1 MDKSKSMNN
10 VNDGW
15 NMPDTTT
22 TSGVRKVQTVK
33 HTKQEDRGMKSVQ
46 IINGWDIPLT
56 PPVCV
61 RKAKALRNATKKMT
75 HAGVSFQAISSNLKI
90 ALNEGDCEEILSL
103 TKKAARAHKD
113 LIIATR
119 KVTSLKEEMGIKCDV
134 W

>member
-15 NMPDTTT
+15 STPDT
-22 TSGVRKVQTVK
+22 TSGVRKAVGLKK
-33 HTKQEDRGMKSVQ
+33 HTKQEDRGMK
-46 IINGWDIPLT
+46 IINGWDIPDS
-56 PPVCV
+56 PIVCV
-61 RKAKALRNATKKMT
+61 RKAKALRNATRKMT
-75 HAGVSFQAISSNLKI
+75 HAAVSFQAVSTNLKI

-113 LIIATR
+113 FLLASR
-119 KVTSLKEEMGIKCDV
+119 KVTSLKEKMGIKCDV